1 MSYSA
6 RRNGEYDSELQ
17 DKISAAKNANN
28 IRNAADVAI
37 ATKNPYAAAAGGAVK
52 VADKATG
59 GKASEALGSALQK
72 ANQISPGGRHFQ
84 DTLDKLND
92 SGLSDKLGE
101 AAYAYHKYMDHANQ
115 PPSSNEPQKNQK
127 KSPRG
132 FNELENS
139 DTESEGAAKGNVI
152 MRVAAIATI
161 ILLLPMF
168 LVVAFAVTAATT
180 HNNFED
186 ALGASYINN
195 EPIGGFVEVA
205 ESSKDAQKFYE
216 RIAEVK
222 EELAAEGMIFE
233 SIKIVS
239 VYRMI
244 NSENN
249 NFTYKKM
256 TKSKITEIAESMF
269 RKERNSEGEIIYI
282 YDEELFKE
290 NLKEKIYKKQFLL
303 YSDKKREEMAKDTI
317 EYIND
322 YYGYIGETPQSSG
335 TVSSGEYTTWK
346 QYSGSWTGVELGNSG
361 KTISQIGCAAT
372 SVSILI
378 AKSGVQTTVNPL
390 NPGTFVTKLNQ
401 SGGFGSG
408 ACQGCINWASASAVA
423 PSFKY
428 VGRTSVAGNSKEQKL
443 SSLKTLLDQGYYVV
457 AEVKG
462 DTGEH
467 WVAID
472 AIQQNNIIMI
482 DPGSNNTN
490 MWQTYPWNNTSTYI
504 YYRVG

>member
-72 ANQISPGGRHFQ
+72 ANQIAPGGRHFQ

-233 SIKIVS
+233 SIKIVFL
-239 VYRMI
+239 I
-244 NSENN
+244 NACAI
-249 NFTYKKM
+249 
-256 TKSKITEIAESMF
+256 KSK
-269 RKERNSEGEIIYI
+269 
-282 YDEELFKE
+282 
-290 NLKEKIYKKQFLL
+290 
-303 YSDKKREEMAKDTI
+303 
-317 EYIND
+317 
-322 YYGYIGETPQSSG
+322 
-335 TVSSGEYTTWK
+335 
-346 QYSGSWTGVELGNSG
+346 
-361 KTISQIGCAAT
+361 
-372 SVSILI
+372 
-378 AKSGVQTTVNPL
+378 
-390 NPGTFVTKLNQ
+390 
-401 SGGFGSG
+401 
-408 ACQGCINWASASAVA
+408 
-423 PSFKY
+423 
-428 VGRTSVAGNSKEQKL
+428 
-443 SSLKTLLDQGYYVV
+443 
-457 AEVKG
+457 
-462 DTGEH
+462 
-467 WVAID
+467 
-472 AIQQNNIIMI
+472 
-482 DPGSNNTN
+482 
-490 MWQTYPWNNTSTYI
+490 
-504 YYRVG
+504 